1 MILPNTEKK
10 TDFMYPS
17 KATTQKR
24 EKTANRPST
33 KRKVQKKPSLKKL
46 FLKTLIKCNPIDP
59 FCSISRDL
67 MKFLGVLDGYDERYY
82 WAMRNQ
88 FRKIFQ
94 KYWGYKLKGPANFPS
109 SGGALVISN
118 HQSELDPFL
127 VGSSVHRKIQWLSKQ
142 ENFKIPLFRSFIT
155 PFGTLPLRRGEKD
168 VEALKRVRNVL
179 EGGGCVG
186 MFPEGTRSPDGV
198 LGSFHSG
205 AGRLCIETGVPY
217 VPCAIFGAHKVFP
230 KHAGVGA
237 IKWKGGYRISIS
249 IGRPVYIDPSMEL
262 TSENVQKVKDAMR
275 QDVLTLQRG
284 EMNRSRIIGAKTE
297 IFLSKGEA
305 IESSQHPQSEAFEKE
320 KSLHVREYQEK
331 DTLKVGT
338 PEV

>member
-1 MILPNTEKK
+1 
-10 TDFMYPS
+10 MYPS
-17 KATTQKR
+17 NSTAQKG
-24 EKTANRPST
+24 EKNASSIPA
-33 KRKVQKKPSLKKL
+33 KRKMQKKPSLKKL
-46 FLKTLIKCNPIDP
+46 FFKTLIKCNPLDP
-59 FCSISRDL
+59 FCQISRDL
-67 MKFLGVLDGYDERYY
+67 MKLLGVLDGYDERYY

-94 KYWGYKLKGPANFPS
+94 KYWGYDLKGFTNFPD

-168 VEALKRVRNVL
+168 VEALNRVRNVL
-179 EGGGCVG
+179 EMGGCVG

-217 VPCAIFGAHKVFP
+217 IPCAIFGAYKVFP

-237 IKWKGGYRISIS
+237 IKWKGGFKISVS

-262 TSENVQKVKDAMR
+262 TYENVQKVRDAMR
-275 QDVLTLQRG
+275 QDVLTLQSG
-284 EMNRSRIIGAKTE
+284 EMNQSRIIGEKTE
-297 IFLSKGEA
+297 IFLSENEK
-305 IESSQHPQSEAFEKE
+305 IKSKQHSQSEDFVKDE
-320 KSLHVREYQEK
+320 SFQISEYQEK
-331 DTLKVGT
+331 DSVKLGT